1 MESGEHY
8 KARLRA
14 KGQVTIPPTVR
25 ALLGIEAGDDVTFWR
40 NEAGQVVVTKAQ
52 MIPPDQAWFWT
63 ERWQRMERE
72 AQDDV
77 EAGRTTAIGDPDEL
91 DKAD

>member
-1 MESGEHY
+1 MDSEY
-8 KARLRA
+8 FKARLR
-14 KGQVTIPPTVR
+14 KRGQITLPAPIR

-40 NEAGQVVVTKAQ
+40 NEAGQVVITKAQ

-63 ERWQRMERE
+63 ERWQRMEQE

-77 EAGRTTAIGDPDEL
+77 EAGRTTVIGDPDEL

>member
-1 MESGEHY
+1 MDGEHF

-14 KGQVTIPPTVR
+14 KGQVTIPASIR

-40 NEAGQVVVTKAQ
+40 NKAGQMVITKAQ
-52 MIPPDQAWFWT
+52 VIPPDQAWFWT
-63 ERWQRMERE
+63 DRWQRIEQE

>member
-1 MESGEHY
+1 MDSEHF

-14 KGQVTIPPTVR
+14 KGQVTIPPPVR
-25 ALLGIEAGDDVTFWR
+25 ALLGIEAGDDVTFWM
-40 NEAGQVVVTKAQ
+40 NEAGQVVITKAQ

-77 EAGRTTAIGDPDEL
+77 EAGKTTVIRDPDEL
-91 DKAD
+91 DKSD